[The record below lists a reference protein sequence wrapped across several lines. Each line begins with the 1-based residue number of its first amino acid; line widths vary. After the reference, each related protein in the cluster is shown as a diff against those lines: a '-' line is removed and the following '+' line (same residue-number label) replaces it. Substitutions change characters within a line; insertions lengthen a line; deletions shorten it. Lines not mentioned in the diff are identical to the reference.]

1 MLYQEFMYLYTK
13 RWPRTLDLIS
23 CFLLKDVEL
32 LFLLSC
38 CFWQQLNVSFLL
50 GLAHPMGGGRI
61 WSSAANVI
69 HLGILYHVCQ
79 SLEYWTRPLYITR
92 MSSEKMTSCC
102 KIVSCLLLYS
112 CILYC
117 NIVRIFS
124 LGTWHCCCCLS
135 FLFPVDK
142 NQADALC
149 YLHNKHLGGSMEES
163 VAFSGVA
170 AEQWESEQQVK
181 KSALEQSPS
190 RWHLPLHGA
199 KAGKL
204 LWELELL
211 KSTANEIPT
220 GGKNLFLDTSPSM
233 NTG

>member
-1 MLYQEFMYLYTK
+1 MLGKIFLQLSHFICTSREKTQRYGFYIENEIKHMLYQEFMYLYTK

-102 KIVSCLLLYS
+102 KIVSCLLHCTPAHCTS
-112 CILYC
+112 IL
-117 NIVRIFS
+117 
-124 LGTWHCCCCLS
+124 WES
-135 FLFPVDK
+135 FLLGHGIVVVVCLFIFLWIK
-142 NQADALC
+142 NKQMPFVICIISTLV
-149 YLHNKHLGGSMEES
+149 
-163 VAFSGVA
+163 VAWRN
-170 AEQWESEQQVK
+170 Q
-181 KSALEQSPS
+181 
-190 RWHLPLHGA
+190 
-199 KAGKL
+199 L
-204 LWELELL
+204 LFQ
-211 KSTANEIPT
+211 
-220 GGKNLFLDTSPSM
+220 G
-233 NTG
+233 